1 MSDNPFS
8 DSELA
13 AVAALID
20 AWAAGLAVDVDE
32 VDAVERLDG
41 ATQRWFVR
49 MIGETRGPFT
59 VWIELRQRRV
69 HFETYVAPYPQSQ
82 AQRFFEFFLRK
93 NARSAPIRYGIGVED
108 GIVAF
113 AELESDLVTALR
125 LEELLGASYLAAES
139 AAGFVLNGGFMS
151 PAAEPS

>member
-1 MSDNPFS
+1 MSDTPS
-8 DSELA
+8 DA
-13 AVAALID
+13 ADLVSVAALID
-20 AWAAGLAVDVDE
+20 AWAAGLAAVVDE
-32 VDAVERLDG
+32 VDAVERHDG

-82 AQRFFEFFLRK
+82 ALRFFEFFLRK
-93 NARSAPIRYGIGVED
+93 NARSAPIRFGIGVED

-113 AELESDLVTALR
+113 AEIETELVSAPR
-125 LEELLGASYLAAES
+125 LEELLGASYLAAEA
-139 AAGFVLNGGFMS
+139 AAGFVLSGGFMA
-151 PAAEPS
+151 PAAAED